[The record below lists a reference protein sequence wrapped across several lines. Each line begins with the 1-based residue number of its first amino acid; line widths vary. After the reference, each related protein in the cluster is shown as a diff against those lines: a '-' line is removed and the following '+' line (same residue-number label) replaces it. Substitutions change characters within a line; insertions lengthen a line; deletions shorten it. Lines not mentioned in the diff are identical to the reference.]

1 MSDTDKEYIAP
12 APFLVFDAIAETYF
26 AGVNA
31 SNPNMHTRRV
41 NCTAGS
47 ALYEVNTIRKR
58 PIGSIFI
65 RAAED
70 DKTYILIT
78 AHNDDKQSTPQLRLI
93 EIILSGMWAHYQG
106 LMRQDRLLPSIETIP
121 YQEEFAAIYADIP
134 DAPAE
139 PTRPQPGDSIDVW
152 LDWRAAE
159 RKRRR
164 RWTLDYIAKESG
176 FSIST
181 VKKHS
186 SERKPRGTK

>member
-1 MSDTDKEYIAP
+1 
-12 APFLVFDAIAETYF
+12 
-26 AGVNA
+26 
-31 SNPNMHTRRV
+31 
-41 NCTAGS
+41 
-47 ALYEVNTIRKR
+47 
-58 PIGSIFI
+58 
-65 RAAED
+65 
-70 DKTYILIT
+70 
-78 AHNDDKQSTPQLRLI
+78 
-93 EIILSGMWAHYQG
+93 MWAHYQG